1 MKDIKDCYLSRIEKN
16 VVWSKLNESIIIV
29 ALKDKDDKLF
39 KLNKSGAFLWERSD
53 GTKTVAELVKMMCEA
68 FAIDEATA
76 LSDTI
81 AFIENM
87 KKRQLLVISDTTTA

>member
-1 MKDIKDCYLSRIEKN
+1 MENIKSHYLSRIEKN

-29 ALKDKDDKLF
+29 ALKEKEDKLF
-39 KLNKSGAFLWERSD
+39 KLNTSAAYLWELSD
-53 GTKTVAELVKMMCEA
+53 GTKTVGDLVKKLCEK

-76 LSDTI
+76 LNDTV

-87 KKRQLLVISDTTTA
+87 ESRQLLAVSDTAA